1 MTRPWPNQ
9 NGVTLLL
16 VLWVLVLLTVIS
28 GEFCRA
34 MRTEMNITRN
44 DKEATQAYYA
54 AVGGS
59 NLALCRIL
67 DTITVS
73 TPPAVDP
80 DLDEGHVDWRVNVAI
95 PTLSVGEGS
104 ATIRIDNEAG
114 KVNINLAE
122 APLLRI
128 MLGGFELSEKEKSVI
143 VDSILDWRD
152 ADDHHHLNGAENAY
166 YQALP
171 TPYACKNGDFETIDE
186 LLRVRGITRDL
197 FDQGL
202 GRIVTVYPDRQTATK
217 AMGWRPNRKPE
228 KGEVDFSKIN
238 INAAAPELL
247 MALPGFDAAAVEAV
261 VAYRSEKDI
270 RIASDLLKVVG
281 TKAYT
286 NSRNLITFE
295 LSPVF
300 RITSRGRHPDS
311 GASRG
316 VVAVVHVDKKSS
328 TPYHMIQWLDR
339 IVTNP

>member
-1 MTRPWPNQ
+1 MTRLSSNQ

-34 MRTEMNITRN
+34 MRTEVNITRN

-59 NLALCRIL
+59 NLALGRIL
-67 DTITVS
+67 DTITVP
-73 TPPAVDP
+73 TPAVVNH
-80 DLDEGHVDWRVNVAI
+80 DLDVARIDWRVNVTI
-95 PTLSVGEGS
+95 PPLPVGDGF

-122 APLLRI
+122 APLLRT
-128 MLGGFELSEKEKSVI
+128 MLGGFELSEKEKTII

-152 ADDHHHLNGAENAY
+152 ADNNHHVNGAENAY

-171 TPYACKNGDFETIDE
+171 TPYACRNGDFETIDE
-186 LLRVRGITRDL
+186 LLRVRGVTREL

-202 GRIVTVYPDRQTATK
+202 DKIVTVYPDRQTATQTT
-217 AMGWRPNRKPE
+217 GWRPNRKPE
-228 KGEVDFSKIN
+228 KDEVDYNKIN

-247 MALPGFDAAAVEAV
+247 LALPGFDAEAVEAV
-261 VAYRSEKDI
+261 AAYRSEKDL
-270 RIASDLLKVVG
+270 RVASDLLKVVG
-281 TKAYT
+281 AKAYT
-286 NSRNLITFE
+286 NSRNLITYK

-300 RITSRGRHPDS
+300 RITSRGRHPD
-311 GASRG
+311 GDATRG
-316 VVAVVHVDKKSS
+316 VVALVHVDKKSS
-328 TPYHMIQWLDR
+328 TPYHVIQWIDR